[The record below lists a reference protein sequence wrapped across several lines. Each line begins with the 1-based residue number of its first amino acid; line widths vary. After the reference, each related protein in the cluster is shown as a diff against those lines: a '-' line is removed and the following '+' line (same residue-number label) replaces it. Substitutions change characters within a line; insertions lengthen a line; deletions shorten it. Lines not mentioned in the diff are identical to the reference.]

1 MEIDRLV
8 QLYSHI
14 VFLYSHI
21 VLLYSHMVF
30 RLSHILFR
38 RFRLHYRSAQ
48 PDNGYLLASMPKKLT
63 STPGF
68 G

>member
-1 MEIDRLV
+1 MEVGRLV

-21 VLLYSHMVF
+21 VFLHSHIVF
-30 RLSHILFR
+30 RLSHIVFR
-38 RFRLHYRSAQ
+38 RFRVHRLSVRS
-48 PDNGYLLASMPKKLT
+48 DNRYLLASMPKKLT